1 MLPPPP
7 YSTGITIFE
16 ICADP
21 SQLNGFSWLSCYL
34 TTGKH
39 MAFYQSF
46 GTVLLLLAITAPT
59 ALAFGFMGAS
69 GARSRIAPL
78 RWIGK
83 TYTAVVRGV
92 PDIAFFLFF
101 VIALDQAFEY
111 IRHRIKCPDWTDAI
125 RQGSDFI
132 VCQAAKLPLGNS
144 PQWIHET
151 YGFFLAVLTFAI
163 VFGAFAANVL
173 FGAMRAVP
181 HGQMETGEAYGMS
194 HRQTF
199 WRILVP
205 QMWVYA
211 LPGLSNL
218 WMVLI
223 KATPLLFLLGVEDIV
238 YWARELG
245 GTKTPQFTDYPH
257 GDWRIWYFA
266 ALLVFYL
273 LFTKLSEVVLERLMT
288 RLTHGQATTGGEA
301 QRKGLA

>member
-1 MLPPPP
+1 M
-7 YSTGITIFE
+7 
-16 ICADP
+16 
-21 SQLNGFSWLSCYL
+21 SCYL

-39 MAFYQSF
+39 MSMYYAV
-46 GTVLLLLAITAPT
+46 GTVLLLLAITAPV
-59 ALAFGFMGAS
+59 ALAFGFGGAS
-69 GARSRIAPL
+69 AARSHFAPL
-78 RWIGK
+78 RWIGN
-83 TYTAVVRGV
+83 TYIAIVRGI

-101 VIALDQAFEY
+101 VIALDQAFEF
-111 IRHRIKCPDWTDAI
+111 IRHKIKCPDWNEPI
-125 RQGSDFI
+125 RQGNDFV
-132 VCQAAKLPLGNS
+132 VCTAAKLPLSNA
-144 PQWIHET
+144 PQWVHET
-151 YGFFLAVLTFAI
+151 YGFALAVLTFAI

-181 HGQMETGEAYGMS
+181 HGQLETAEAYGMS
-194 HRQTF
+194 RRQTF

-245 GTKTPQFTDYPH
+245 GSKRPQFTDYPH
-257 GDWRIWYFA
+257 ADWRMWYFL

-273 LFTKLSEVVLERLMT
+273 AFTKVSEVVLDRIMA
-288 RLTHGQATTGGEA
+288 RLTRGQATAAGEA
-301 QRKGLA
+301 QRKAAT